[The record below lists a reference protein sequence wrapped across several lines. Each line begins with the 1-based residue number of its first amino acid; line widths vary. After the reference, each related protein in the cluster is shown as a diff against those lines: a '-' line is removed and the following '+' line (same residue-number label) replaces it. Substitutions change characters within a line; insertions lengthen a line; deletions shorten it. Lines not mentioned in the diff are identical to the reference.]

1 MSLKEQEELGLVS
14 RALSGDETAWGQI
27 IIRHKKTMK
36 QAIKSHLYKFNGTY
50 DAETVYDVYQDVLV
64 KLHKNALNMFL
75 NNNADSQKSLGAFL
89 YVAALNTA
97 RDFVRSKLGKS
108 NLVEHNP
115 DIGDEG
121 EKSSLIDLVAIDE
134 NTLTDLAIDREEK
147 RLLMVEISSLND
159 DKKEILSL
167 YLQGNMNKDIASKVR
182 KTESYVNKCIFNFKK
197 YMKKKYD
204 QEAA

>member
-1 MSLKEQEELGLVS
+1 M
-14 RALSGDETAWGQI
+14 
-27 IIRHKKTMK
+27 
-36 QAIKSHLYKFNGTY
+36 
-50 DAETVYDVYQDVLV
+50 
-64 KLHKNALNMFL
+64 
-75 NNNADSQKSLGAFL
+75 
-89 YVAALNTA
+89 AALNTA